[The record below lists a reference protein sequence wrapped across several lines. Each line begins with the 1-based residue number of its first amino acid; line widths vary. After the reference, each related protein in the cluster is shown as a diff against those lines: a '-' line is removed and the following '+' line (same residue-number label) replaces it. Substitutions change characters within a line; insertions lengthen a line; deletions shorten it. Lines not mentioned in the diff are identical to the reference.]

1 MTHRTEWTAK
11 WARFSVQEVLSH
23 SFHILTHEKWF
34 SKFFLTLEVVQRELN
49 KLTSPRSSQSMCI
62 WEGTLSICFWF
73 HHTEPVRGL
82 CCEGCLMLRILEGF
96 ERNFILPFTI
106 FVVSQTLIQVNKLGP
121 LRTWALTY
129 IWNGE
134 EVAGSWQIK
143 SSLALGARWHLSPKG
158 RKGWGWTGKLYTE
171 DRLSFCGWVIP
182 FQKSAQANAIL
193 EGSWGLPCQL
203 GKAVLSISAAQVF
216 PFEGRE
222 VTELFRNSMCIH
234 LNASLPALMCWG
246 DQTGIAGYNWELIK
260 AALLQ
265 TFCGSFHSSLI
276 KNKREEESF
285 TAMSHLR
292 YNGRNSKR
300 LMRQN
305 KADIMK
311 AMSTH

>member
-1 MTHRTEWTAK
+1 MLLIPSYWACQRPVLWGLFDVENTWGFWTE
-11 WARFSVQEVLSH
+11 FYP
-23 SFHILTHEKWF
+23 SFHHFCSESDIDTSKQAWAPENLGFNLYLKWWGSSWQLTDKIILR
-34 SKFFLTLEVVQRELN
+34 LGCTLAPFPKGQEGLRVNRE
-49 KLTSPRSSQSMCI
+49 TPHRRPS
-62 WEGTLSICFWF
+62 
-73 HHTEPVRGL
+73 
-82 CCEGCLMLRILEGF
+82 
-96 ERNFILPFTI
+96 FILWLNHSVPK
-106 FVVSQTLIQVNKLGP
+106 VSLG
-121 LRTWALTY
+121 
-129 IWNGE
+129 
-134 EVAGSWQIK
+134 
-143 SSLALGARWHLSPKG
+143 
-158 RKGWGWTGKLYTE
+158 
-171 DRLSFCGWVIP
+171 
-182 FQKSAQANAIL
+182 AQANAIL
-193 EGSWGLPCQL
+193 EGSWGLPRQL
-203 GKAVLSISAAQVF
+203 GKAALSISAAQVF